1 MPAQT
6 TEAGD
11 GRPRILVV
19 DDEDLVRM
27 VTRTVL
33 TYSGFLVVE
42 AVDGEDAV
50 QKYLAAARPFDLVLM
65 DLHMPR
71 LDGGGALRRMR
82 ERHPALKAIFL
93 SGGMQDSDFESPED
107 LAGTPFLYKPFENEE
122 LVRLVRET
130 LGTA

>member
-1 MPAQT
+1 MPAHT

-33 TYSGFLVVE
+33 TYSGFIVVE
-42 AVDGEDAV
+42 AEDGEDAV
-50 QKYLAAARPFDLVLM
+50 QKYLHAARPFDLVLM

-71 LDGGGALRRMR
+71 LDGCGALRRMR
-82 ERHPALKAIFL
+82 ERNPALKAIFL
-93 SGGMQDSDFESPED
+93 SGGMQDSDFESPDD
-107 LAGTPFLYKPFENEE
+107 LQGTPFLHKPFENEE
-122 LVRLVRET
+122 LVRLVRAT